1 MYNKL
6 FIFLFFLFCHVAF
19 CQNNVDAKKQQIFN
33 SLDKKVLTNAAAIYS
48 NGVSMLQYAQT
59 DKEKSRAYHVM
70 GDGKYKD
77 GDYLTAIE
85 NLEKASKY
93 AYTAKATDIQIAIKS
108 LLVYTY
114 RYAGLTTES
123 DTALKEVY
131 KLSNLNDGTQL
142 SQALQANATA
152 LEIDKKF
159 CEALVLRKK
168 ELLLYQSKVEFDNE
182 LQKNSFL
189 IFSNIHVGYLNLKC
203 NNINAALQNIEK
215 ADSIYTLLGTNKPT
229 YYIEHYYLDK
239 ALISLTNNDSIAAKD
254 WFLKSYESVKK
265 TENKF
270 ALQKILNEMK
280 ESGVFNDPTSKNEIL
295 EELLSI
301 NNYQTVNTKEIT
313 KYETAKNKQNLKK
326 QHHNNLIL
334 LIGIGILL
342 LVLFLIIYFYK
353 KRNKLI
359 HEKYQNI
366 LNTINQNKEVT
377 ENKDLTENKEVKIN
391 TNTESVNQQPKEVI
405 KNNETE
411 NVILKNL
418 LAFENANKFTTKSIS
433 ISKMATLLKTNPKYV
448 TYILKKHRN
457 ADFHNYINTQRIN
470 YIITLLQNDPKILNY
485 KIAVLSDMCGYNTH
499 SQFASI
505 FKSQT
510 GISPSQFINEVKK
523 NHK

>member
-33 SLDKKVLTNAAAIYS
+33 SLDKKILTNAATIYS

-85 NLEKASKY
+85 NLEKANQY
-93 AYTAKATDIQIAIKS
+93 AYAAKATDIQVAIKS

-123 DTALKEVY
+123 DAALKEVY
-131 KLSNLNDGTQL
+131 KLSNLNNGTQL

-168 ELLLYQSKVEFDNE
+168 ELLLYQSKVAFDNE
-182 LQKNSFL
+182 FQKNSIL

-203 NNINAALQNIEK
+203 NNINDALQNIEK
-215 ADSIYTLLGTNKPT
+215 ADSIYAFLGTNKPT

-239 ALISLTNNDSIAAKD
+239 ALISLINKDSIAAKD

-280 ESGVFNDPTSKNEIL
+280 ESGVFNDPTSKNKIL

-301 NNYQTVNTKEIT
+301 NNYQTINTKEIT
-313 KYETAKNKQNLKK
+313 KYETAKNNQNLKE

-334 LIGIGILL
+334 LIGLGILL

-366 LNTINQNKEVT
+366 INAINQNKAIT
-377 ENKDLTENKEVKIN
+377 ENREIKNNLDDE
-391 TNTESVNQQPKEVI
+391 NTEQQPKEVI

-411 NVILKNL
+411 HLILKNL

-433 ISKMATLLKTNPKYV
+433 VSKMATLLKTNPKYV

-457 ADFHNYINTQRIN
+457 ADFHTYINTQRIN

-523 NHK
+523 SHK